1 MIRSFRNFI
10 DVPQMRA
17 SAHPERVALRFLGDG
32 ENETCTITYA
42 QLFASAS
49 AVAARLQSSAAV
61 GDRALLL
68 YPSGPEYVAAFL
80 GCLLAG
86 VIAVPACPPESGSLP
101 HLKRLLAIINDAT
114 PQLVLTQ
121 SELVAPLEAA
131 RSMVPALASV
141 GLLATDE
148 LEPREGAEWRCPSLT
163 PDAVAFLQYTSGS
176 TASPKGVVVSH
187 ANLLANELVISRAF
201 EMTEADVVVSWLPL
215 FHDMGLIGGLLQ
227 PIFSGQELVLI
238 GPQHFMER
246 PLRWLEAI
254 ARFRGTV
261 SGAPDFAYRL
271 CVDRT
276 RAGAPPGL
284 DLSSWRLA
292 FCGAEPIRPASLR
305 RFAER
310 FAPAGFDAAALYPCY
325 GLAESTLFVSGGA
338 RGSGVVVRSFDAGAL
353 SEHQAQEATGGRE
366 LVACGRAQA
375 DHEVVI
381 VDPESQERVAPGQIG
396 EIQVAGPSVALGYWR
411 NPAAS
416 AETFAP
422 REGRTFLR
430 TGDLGFVHEGS
441 LFITG
446 RRKDMLIVRGRN
458 LYPQDLEATI
468 EEQLEVVR
476 RGRVA
481 AFSVLSGDEERI
493 GVAIEVSR
501 RLQKLVDPL
510 SLCREVSEKL
520 AEAHGDTPAVVV
532 LLNPGSMPITS
543 SGKLQRSLCAKRWVT
558 RSFEPF
564 AVYEDGSLTHSAVHT
579 PISVTEIGG

>member
-10 DVPQMRA
+10 DVLQMRA
-17 SAHPERVALRFLGDG
+17 DAHPERVALRFLGDG
-32 ENETCTITYA
+32 ENETYALTYS
-42 QLFASAS
+42 QLFVGAS
-49 AVAARLQSSAAV
+49 AVAARLQALAAV

-68 YPSGPEYVAAFL
+68 YPSGPEYVSAFL

-86 VIAVPACPPESGSLP
+86 VIAVPAYPPESTSLH
-101 HLKRLLAIINDAT
+101 HLKRLVGIINDAT

-121 SELVAPLEAA
+121 SDLVAPLEAA
-131 RSMVPALASV
+131 RGMVPALASV
-141 GLLATDE
+141 VLLATDKM
-148 LEPREGAEWRCPSLT
+148 EPTEACAWRRPSLT

-187 ANLLANELVISRAF
+187 ANLLANELVINGAF

-227 PIFSGQELVLI
+227 PIFSGQQVVLI

-271 CVDRT
+271 CADRAK
-276 RAGAPPGL
+276 AGLAPGL

-305 RFAER
+305 SFAER
-310 FAPAGFDAAALYPCY
+310 FASAGFDASALYPCY

-338 RGSGVVVRSFDAGAL
+338 RGGGATVRSFDPGAL
-353 SEHQAQEATGGRE
+353 AAHRAQPVSGGRE
-366 LVACGRAQA
+366 LVACGRPQPE
-375 DHEVVI
+375 HEVVI
-381 VDPESQERVAPGQIG
+381 VDSESQQRVAPGQIG
-396 EIQVAGPSVALGYWR
+396 EVQVTGPSVALGYWR
-411 NPAAS
+411 NSAAS
-416 AETFAP
+416 AETFAS
-422 REGRTFLR
+422 REGKTFLR

-493 GVAIEVSR
+493 GIALEVSR

-510 SLCREVSEKL
+510 RLCREVSEKI
-520 AEAHGDTPAVVV
+520 AEAHGETPAVVV
-532 LLNPGSMPITS
+532 LLNPGTMPITS
-543 SGKLQRSLCAKRWVT
+543 SGKLQRSLCAKRWAS
-558 RSFEPF
+558 RSFEVF
-564 AVYEDGSLTHSAVHT
+564 AVYEDGSLTHGAVRAPVSASEVA
-579 PISVTEIGG
+579 G